1 MAIAIYLLQ
10 LGLNFTWSFLFFYF
24 KRIGFSL
31 ILRWIFAALSAGG
44 KVDMPMSDAFRGSY
58 FGLFTDKFGIQW
70 MGSYEK
76 PPVKLIKEVCS

>member
-1 MAIAIYLLQ
+1 
-10 LGLNFTWSFLFFYF
+10 
-24 KRIGFSL
+24 
-31 ILRWIFAALSAGG
+31 LRWIFAALSAGG